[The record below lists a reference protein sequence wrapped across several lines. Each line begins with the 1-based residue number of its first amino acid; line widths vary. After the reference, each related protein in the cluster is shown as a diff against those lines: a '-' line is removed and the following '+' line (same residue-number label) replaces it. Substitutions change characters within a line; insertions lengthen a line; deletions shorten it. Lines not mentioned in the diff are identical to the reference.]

1 MFWDKMKFKKKKRN
15 TSVSMVGCGTEKT
28 YICFTRGVEIIAKKG
43 KAIDSGCG
51 GWSEN
56 ID

>member
-1 MFWDKMKFKKKKRN
+1 MKLKKKKKRN

-51 GWSEN
+51 G
-56 ID
+56 